1 MWFKNLFIFRLT
13 KWEETPESLED
24 KLAKQALQACGGMDL
39 QTRGWVSPK
48 AEGEPFVH
56 KCGQQLLISLGLEKK
71 LLPATVINQFT
82 KARAL
87 EIEEREGYK
96 PGRKQMKE
104 IKEAVTDELLPRA
117 FAIRSRIN
125 AWIDPEGKWLIVDAA
140 SPAKADELIGML
152 MKSVEGVSMAL
163 LKTKTSPTVAMTS
176 WLAEN
181 DNPPPFTVDQ
191 DCELK
196 SRGEQAATVRYV
208 KHSLESDEIAKHI
221 KGGKDVTK
229 LAMTW
234 ADKVSFVLHE
244 NLQVK
249 RVAPLD
255 VIKEQAA
262 LSADDDS
269 FDTDFA
275 LMTGELRK
283 LLPGLIDI
291 LGGELTGANQQAPQ

>member
-1 MWFKNLFIFRLT
+1 M
-13 KWEETPESLED
+13 
-24 KLAKQALQACGGMDL
+24 
-39 QTRGWVSPK
+39 
-48 AEGEPFVH
+48 
-56 KCGQQLLISLGLEKK
+56 
-71 LLPATVINQFT
+71 INQFT
-82 KARAL
+82 KARAA

-125 AWIDPEGKWLIVDAA
+125 AWIDLEGKWLVIDAA
-140 SPAKADELIGML
+140 SPAKADEPDRHADEKRGRCGHGLGQNQNIAHRGHDRL
-152 MKSVEGVSMAL
+152 AGRERQ
-163 LKTKTSPTVAMTS
+163 PT
-176 WLAEN
+176 
-181 DNPPPFTVDQ
+181 PFTVDQ

-208 KHSLESDEIAKHI
+208 KHSLESEEIAKHI

-262 LSADDDS
+262 LSADDDA
-269 FDTDFA
+269 FDSDFA

-283 LLPGLIDI
+283 LIPGLINV
-291 LGGELTGANQQAPQ
+291 LGGELTGAN

>member
-24 KLAKQALQACGGMDL
+24 KLAKQALQACGGMDM
-39 QTRGWVSPK
+39 QTRGWISPK

-56 KCGQQLLISLGLEKK
+56 KTGKQLLISLGLEKK

-82 KARAL
+82 KARAA

-104 IKEAVTDELLPRA
+104 IKEGVTDELLPRA

-125 AWIDPEGKWLIVDAA
+125 AWIDTESNWLVVDAA
-140 SPAKADELIGML
+140 SPAKADELVGML
-152 MKSVEGVSMAL
+152 LKSVDGISMTL
-163 LKTKTSPTVAMTS
+163 IKTKVSPVVAMTA

-208 KHSLESDEIAKHI
+208 KHTLESDEIARHI
-221 KGGKDVTK
+221 QGGKDVTK

-262 LSADDDS
+262 TSADDDA

-275 LMTGELRK
+275 LMSGELRK
-283 LLPGLIDI
+283 LLPALIDI
-291 LGGELTGANQQAPQ
+291 LGGELTTSAS

>member
-13 KWEETPESLED
+13 KWEETIESLEE
-24 KLAKQALQACGGMDL
+24 KLAKQALQSCGGMDL

-56 KCGQQLLISLGLEKK
+56 KSGQQLLISLGLEKK
-71 LLPATVINQFT
+71 LLPSTVINRFT

-104 IKEAVTDELLPRA
+104 IKEGVIDELLPRA
-117 FAIRSRIN
+117 FAVRSRIN
-125 AWIDPEGKWLIVDAA
+125 AWIDTEKNWLVVDAA
-140 SPAKADELIGML
+140 SSSKADELIGML
-152 MKSVEGVSMAL
+152 MKSVDGISVTL
-163 LKTKTSPTVAMTS
+163 LKTKTSPVVAMTAL
-176 WLAEN
+176 LAEN
-181 DNPPPFTVDQ
+181 DNPPSFAIDQ

-208 KHSLESDEIAKHI
+208 KHSLETDEIANHI

-234 ADKVSFVLHE
+234 SDKVSFVLHE
-244 NLQVK
+244 NFQVK

-262 LSADDDS
+262 LSADDDA

-275 LMTGELRK
+275 LMAGEMSR
-283 LLPGLIDI
+283 LLQDLTKAFGGLLKTED
-291 LGGELTGANQQAPQ
+291 EDA